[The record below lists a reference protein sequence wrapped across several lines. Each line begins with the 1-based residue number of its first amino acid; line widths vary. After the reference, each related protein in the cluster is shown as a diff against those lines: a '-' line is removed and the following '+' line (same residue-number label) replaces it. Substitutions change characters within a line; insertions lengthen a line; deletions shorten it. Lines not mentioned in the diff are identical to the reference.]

1 MNFLNSRA
9 IRTQIPTAP
18 LWLGLAGVLPFLWGA
33 ISAWNTDI
41 SRPIADWLGPGFLGR
56 DLQLTYGAVILSFM
70 SGVLWGFAC
79 KAVRPKAAL
88 LFSLSTLPALWAAFL
103 LASAAPMQPILLI
116 GGFMALFGLDIIFFR
131 YRLTPDWWL
140 KLRALLTALVLA
152 CLAIA
157 A

>member
-79 KAVRPKAAL
+79 KAAQPKAPL

-116 GGFMALFGLDIIFFR
+116 GGFVALFGLDIMFFR

-152 CLAIA
+152 CLGIA

>member
-1 MNFLNSRA
+1 MTILDSRA
-9 IRTQIPTAP
+9 FQTQIPSAP
-18 LWLGLAGVLPFLWGA
+18 LWLGLAGVLPFVWGA
-33 ISAWNTDI
+33 LSAW
-41 SRPIADWLGPGFLGR
+41 SGELARPVADWLGTGFIGR
-56 DLQLTYGAVILSFM
+56 GLQLTYGAMILSFM

-79 KAVRPKAAL
+79 KVVKPKAAL
-88 LFSLSTLPALWAAFL
+88 LFGLSTLPALWAAFL

-131 YRLTPDWWL
+131 YRLTPAWWL
-140 KLRALLTALVLA
+140 KLRVLLTALVLA

>member
-1 MNFLNSRA
+1 MTILDSRA
-9 IRTQIPTAP
+9 FQTQIPSAP
-18 LWLGLAGVLPFLWGA
+18 LWLGLAGVLPFVWGA
-33 ISAWNTDI
+33 LSAW
-41 SRPIADWLGPGFLGR
+41 SGELARPVADGLGTGFIGR
-56 DLQLTYGAVILSFM
+56 GLQLTYGAVILSFM

-79 KAVRPKAAL
+79 KAVKPKAAL
-88 LFSLSTLPALWAAFL
+88 LFSLSTLPALWVAFL

-116 GGFMALFGLDIIFFR
+116 GGFVALFALDIMFFR
-131 YRLTPDWWL
+131 YRLTPNWWL

>member
-33 ISAWNTDI
+33 ISAWNSDI
-41 SRPIADWLGPGFLGR
+41 SLPIVDWLGPGFLGR

-79 KAVRPKAAL
+79 KAVKPKAAL

-116 GGFMALFGLDIIFFR
+116 GGFAALFGLDIMFFR

>member
-33 ISAWNTDI
+33 ISARNTDI

-79 KAVRPKAAL
+79 KATKQNAP
-88 LFSLSTLPALWAAFL
+88 LFFGLSVLPALWATFV
-103 LASAAPMQPILLI
+103 LASNAPEKLAALSA
-116 GGFMALFGLDIIFFR
+116 GFLALFGLDIVFFR
-131 YRLTPDWWL
+131 HRLTPDWWL
-140 KLRALLTALVLA
+140 KLRALLTALVLT
-152 CLAIA
+152 CLTVTV
-157 A
+157 

>member
-41 SRPIADWLGPGFLGR
+41 SLPIADWLGPGFLGR

-79 KAVRPKAAL
+79 KAPKQKAP
-88 LFSLSTLPALWAAFL
+88 LFFGLSVLPALWAAFV
-103 LASAAPMQPILLI
+103 LASNAPEPLAALSA
-116 GGFMALFGLDIIFFR
+116 GFLALFGLDIVFFR
-131 YRLTPDWWL
+131 HRLTPDWWL
-140 KLRALLTALVLA
+140 NLRALLTALVLT
-152 CLAIA
+152 CLSVPV
-157 A
+157 

>member
-79 KAVRPKAAL
+79 KAPKPKAPL
-88 LFSLSTLPALWAAFL
+88 FFSLSILPALWAAFL
-103 LASAAPMQPILLI
+103 LVSTAPMQLVLLI
-116 GGFMALFGLDIIFFR
+116 SGFVVLFCLDVMFFN
-131 YRLTPDWWL
+131 YGLTPDWWL
-140 KLRALLTALVLA
+140 KLRGLLTVLVLA
-152 CLAIA
+152 CLSIA

>member
-1 MNFLNSRA
+1 MTILDSRA
-9 IRTQIPTAP
+9 FQTQIPSAP
-18 LWLGLAGVLPFLWGA
+18 LWLGLAGVLPFVWGA
-33 ISAWNTDI
+33 LSAWNGELARTV
-41 SRPIADWLGPGFLGR
+41 ADWLGTGFIGR
-56 DLQLTYGAVILSFM
+56 SLQLTYGAVILSFM

-79 KAVRPKAAL
+79 KAVKPKAAL

-116 GGFMALFGLDIIFFR
+116 GGFAALFGLDFMFFR

>member
-79 KAVRPKAAL
+79 KA
-88 LFSLSTLPALWAAFL
+88 T
-103 LASAAPMQPILLI
+103 
-116 GGFMALFGLDIIFFR
+116 
-131 YRLTPDWWL
+131 
-140 KLRALLTALVLA
+140 
-152 CLAIA
+152 
-157 A
+157 

>member
-1 MNFLNSRA
+1 MTILDSRA
-9 IRTQIPTAP
+9 FQTQIPSAP
-18 LWLGLAGVLPFLWGA
+18 LWLGLAGVLPFVWGA
-33 ISAWNTDI
+33 LSAWNGELA
-41 SRPIADWLGPGFLGR
+41 RPVADWLGTGFIGR
-56 DLQLTYGAVILSFM
+56 SLQLTYGAVILSFM

-79 KAVRPKAAL
+79 KAVKPKAAL

-116 GGFMALFGLDIIFFR
+116 GGFAALFGLDIMFFR
-131 YRLTPDWWL
+131 SRLTPDWWL

>member
-116 GGFMALFGLDIIFFR
+116 GGFVALFGLDIMFFR

-157 A
+157 T

>member
-1 MNFLNSRA
+1 MNILESRA
-9 IRTQIPTAP
+9 FQTQIPSAP
-18 LWLGLAGVLPFLWGA
+18 RWLGLAGVLPFVWGA
-33 ISAWNTDI
+33 ISAW
-41 SRPIADWLGPGFLGR
+41 SGELARPVADWLGTGFIGR
-56 DLQLTYGAVILSFM
+56 GLQLTYGAVILSFM

-79 KAVRPKAAL
+79 KAAQPKAPL

-116 GGFMALFGLDIIFFR
+116 GGFVALFGLDIMFFR

-152 CLAIA
+152 CLGIA

>member
-1 MNFLNSRA
+1 
-9 IRTQIPTAP
+9 
-18 LWLGLAGVLPFLWGA
+18 
-33 ISAWNTDI
+33 
-41 SRPIADWLGPGFLGR
+41 
-56 DLQLTYGAVILSFM
+56 M

-116 GGFMALFGLDIIFFR
+116 GGFVALFGLDIMFFR

>member
-1 MNFLNSRA
+1 MTILDSRA
-9 IRTQIPTAP
+9 FQTQIPSAP
-18 LWLGLAGVLPFLWGA
+18 LWLGLAGVLPFVWGA
-33 ISAWNTDI
+33 LSAWNGELARTV
-41 SRPIADWLGPGFLGR
+41 ADWLGTGFIGR
-56 DLQLTYGAVILSFM
+56 SLQLTYGAVILSFM

-79 KAVRPKAAL
+79 KAVKPKAAL

-116 GGFMALFGLDIIFFR
+116 VGFAALFCLDIMFFR